1 MTVPAAAVQPTDL
14 AAPRVDLHMHSTA
27 SDGSQPPADVVAQA
41 LTAGVRAIALTDHD
55 TVAGV
60 APARAAAEGTALRV
74 IAGVELSAYQGDE
87 ETHLLGLHL
96 TDLDAMDRMLGAFRE
111 ARRDRGMR
119 MVERLNEIGV
129 KITFDDVLEVAGG
142 GAIGRPHVAKALVE
156 NGWARD
162 NRDAFDRYLGNGR
175 PACLEKRRLTLRD
188 AIAMVHQC
196 GGIAVLA
203 HPGGE
208 GTLTRLTALK
218 EMGLDGVEVLHPS
231 HSAED
236 RKRLLAVCEHL
247 DLVPSGGSDS
257 HGAPAGTRAIGA
269 LPVPVEWLDRQE
281 ARVEVVRATG
291 GIAGAG
297 DTVDAAISAA

>member
-1 MTVPAAAVQPTDL
+1 MSEPAVTTVPGEGTAA
-14 AAPRVDLHMHSTA
+14 RVDLHMHSTA
-27 SDGSQPPADVVAQA
+27 SDGSQTPGEVVAAA
-41 LTAGVRAIALTDHD
+41 LAAGVHAIALTDHD

-60 APARAAAEGTALRV
+60 PTAREAAAGTALRV

-96 TDLDAMDRMLGAFRE
+96 ADLATMERALEAFRD
-111 ARRDRGMR
+111 ARRDRGMQ
-119 MVERLNEIGV
+119 MVERLNAIGV
-129 KITFDDVLEVAGG
+129 KITFQDVLEAAGS

-162 NRDAFDRYLGNGR
+162 NRDAFDRYLGAGR
-175 PACLEKRRLTLRD
+175 PAYLDKRRLSLRD
-188 AIAMVHQC
+188 AIAMVHDC

-218 EMGLDGVEVLHPS
+218 AMGLDGVEVLHPS

-236 RKRLLAVCEHL
+236 RKRLLAVTEHL

-257 HGAPAGTRAIGA
+257 HGHANGPRAIGA
-269 LPVPVEWLDRQE
+269 LAVPLEWLERQD
-281 ARVEVVRATG
+281 ARVESRRAG
-291 GIAGAG
+291 
-297 DTVDAAISAA
+297 VAA

>member
-1 MTVPAAAVQPTDL
+1 MSGPTATTGPGEGAAA
-14 AAPRVDLHMHSTA
+14 RVDLHMHSTA
-27 SDGSQPPADVVAQA
+27 SDGSQTPVEVVAAA
-41 LTAGVRAIALTDHD
+41 LAAGVHAIALTDHD

-60 APARAAAEGTALRV
+60 PLAREAAAGTALRV

-96 TDLDAMDRMLGAFRE
+96 ADIAAIDRALEAFRD
-111 ARRDRGMR
+111 ARRDRGAQ
-119 MVERLNEIGV
+119 MVERLNAIGV
-129 KITFDDVLEVAGG
+129 KITFQDVLDAAGS

-162 NRDAFDRYLGNGR
+162 NRDAFDRYLGAGR
-175 PACLEKRRLTLRD
+175 PAYLDKRRLSLRD
-188 AIAMVHQC
+188 AIAMVHEC

-231 HSAED
+231 HSGED
-236 RKRLLAVCEHL
+236 RKRLLAVAEHL

-257 HGAPAGTRAIGA
+257 HGATSGPRVIGA
-269 LPVPVEWLDRQE
+269 MAVPLEWLERQD
-281 ARVEVVRATG
+281 ARVESRRAG
-291 GIAGAG
+291 
-297 DTVDAAISAA
+297 VAA